1 MKLVNFEWKK
11 VVVALLIVGM
21 IVTMKKPVV
30 AFSQGG
36 ILVVIDPGHSSGYN
50 QGCVSGYT
58 EGDWSMEQALE
69 DKAAL
74 EACGFSVILTR
85 DREGNPGLYE
95 RGQMAV
101 QNSAGYDAVV
111 FMSNHTNAYGDTQN
125 PNASGVSAITSAYL
139 SEKNTQ
145 LINTVMKAVADEMNQ
160 VTGVTD
166 VKGIEV
172 CQNFNGEDYYGVIR
186 GSVSGARSLREA
198 GAIYIYFRTWVSYKP
213 GRVFLSF

>member
-1 MKLVNFEWKK
+1 
-11 VVVALLIVGM
+11 
-21 IVTMKKPVV
+21 
-30 AFSQGG
+30 
-36 ILVVIDPGHSSGYN
+36 
-50 QGCVSGYT
+50 
-58 EGDWSMEQALE
+58 
-69 DKAAL
+69 
-74 EACGFSVILTR
+74 
-85 DREGNPGLYE
+85 
-95 RGQMAV
+95 
-101 QNSAGYDAVV
+101 
-111 FMSNHTNAYGDTQN
+111 MSNHTNSYGDTQN